1 MLLWNTCD
9 MRPITTVLDAWR
21 REGVDGAVAYAAGL
35 GDGVGSPVA
44 AGFQSKVA
52 TQSIM
57 TT

>member
-1 MLLWNTCD
+1 